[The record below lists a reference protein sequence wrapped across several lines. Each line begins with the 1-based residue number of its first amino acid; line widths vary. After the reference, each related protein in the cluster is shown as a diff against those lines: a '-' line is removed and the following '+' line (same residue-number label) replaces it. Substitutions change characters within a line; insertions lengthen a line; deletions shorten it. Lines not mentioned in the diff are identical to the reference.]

1 MTDTLTPTP
10 DGAPLGFLT
19 QERLAIL
26 LQTKDETPAQR
37 RVRECITS
45 VFEDTDPIT
54 SIKVAGEL
62 IEFGRD
68 LLAGLAAIR
77 RTATVTARITMTPDE
92 IAKAAGL
99 SRQTV
104 ARLVTEHR
112 EP

>member
-1 MTDTLTPTP
+1 MTDITGPEGP
-10 DGAPLGFLT
+10 PLGFLPK
-19 QERLAIL
+19 ERLEL
-26 LQTKDETPAQR
+26 LLRTAKTETDSQAM
-37 RVRECITS
+37 VRNCITR
-45 VFEDTDPIT
+45 VFEDLDPIT

-62 IEFGRD
+62 IEYGRE
-68 LLAGLAAIR
+68 LLAGLASIR